1 MSNPIADIKTSLA
14 AIIGEVEGVKRAYA
28 YAPASLPPGNLP
40 AAVVLTGKAIYQR
53 QGYLSDPNP
62 DRTFTVLL
70 YVKQT
75 GQGIDGEGERLCDP
89 FFERIAAA
97 LAAHPRLDL
106 DSVLLATL
114 KSDSGVVKMTF
125 SEAGETYVGASFE
138 ILVELV

>member
-1 MSNPIADIKTSLA
+1 MGDMADIKASLA

-40 AAVVLTGKAIYQR
+40 AAVIMTGKAVYER

-62 DRTFTVLL
+62 ERTFVVLL
-70 YVKQT
+70 YVKLT

-97 LAAHPRLDL
+97 LAAHPRLEL

-114 KSDSGVVKMTF
+114 KNDSGVVKMTY
-125 SEAGETYVGASFE
+125 SDAGESYLGASFE